1 LEDCEMKKFTCIIMI
16 LLLSATLGF
25 ARGGGTAREE
35 AEYKIGICFDIG
47 GRGDRSFNDSAYNG
61 LVMVAEEFGGY
72 IKDDPDGVDFGDR
85 VEMKYLEPKAG
96 GQDRELLMRALAEE
110 GYNLIF
116 GVGFLWT
123 DSLAKVAAEFPDIH
137 FGLID
142 GWLPDLGPDSNITC
156 LSFAEH
162 EGSFLMGA
170 VAGLMAGDEKVGFLG
185 GMDIPL
191 IHKFQAGFLAGAMFV
206 NPNLRD
212 EAMLLGQYVGKD
224 PSAFADPKAGE
235 SISTTLYRQG
245 AAIIY
250 HAAGLSGTGLF
261 KAAKDAGK
269 PAIGVD
275 SDQGLIYATS
285 DNAEEREIAEYIV
298 TSMLKRVDISVF
310 QTSRIF
316 IEEGGNVPGGY
327 HEFNLADEGVG
338 IAVNEF
344 NEARLAP
351 FLGQIEEL
359 KEMIITGKI
368 VVPGHDSEVRE
379 WALETFK

>member
-1 LEDCEMKKFTCIIMI
+1 
-16 LLLSATLGF
+16 
-25 ARGGGTAREE
+25 
-35 AEYKIGICFDIG
+35 
-47 GRGDRSFNDSAYNG
+47 
-61 LVMVAEEFGGY
+61 
-72 IKDDPDGVDFGDR
+72 
-85 VEMKYLEPKAG
+85 
-96 GQDRELLMRALAEE
+96 
-110 GYNLIF
+110 
-116 GVGFLWT
+116 
-123 DSLAKVAAEFPDIH
+123 
-137 FGLID
+137 
-142 GWLPDLGPDSNITC
+142 
-156 LSFAEH
+156 
-162 EGSFLMGA
+162 
-170 VAGLMAGDEKVGFLG
+170 
-185 GMDIPL
+185 
-191 IHKFQAGFLAGAMFV
+191 
-206 NPNLRD
+206 
-212 EAMLLGQYVGKD
+212 MLLGQYVGKD

-310 QTSRIF
+310 QTSRTF

-327 HEFNLADEGVG
+327 HEFTLADEGVG

-351 FLGQIEEL
+351 FLDQIEEL
-359 KEMIITGKI
+359 KQMIIAGEI
-368 VVPGHDSEVRE
+368 VVPGHDSEVRD
-379 WALETFK
+379 WALATFK